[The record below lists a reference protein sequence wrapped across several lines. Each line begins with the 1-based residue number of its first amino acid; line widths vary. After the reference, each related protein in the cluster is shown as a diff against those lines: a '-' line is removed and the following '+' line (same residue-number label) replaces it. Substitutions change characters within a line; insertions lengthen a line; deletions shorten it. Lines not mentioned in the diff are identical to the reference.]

1 MLRNGG
7 GTRNSHEGNRTNSL
21 PFRSPSAFRAPY
33 TSQAPVM
40 QATFCSALFAR
51 REDIVEAVWPINLV
65 KKQNSAPDFL
75 GCNYNQSSFINGLL
89 RDYRIIYFY
98 SHEIVC
104 QTGGGGG
111 NAVGRLHK
119 MNLSESHQKVLRIG
133 CRNHCLN

>member
-1 MLRNGG
+1 MEAR
-7 GTRNSHEGNRTNSL
+7 GTRTRGTGQTRSL
-21 PFRSPSAFRAPY
+21 SARLQHRAPY

-111 NAVGRLHK
+111 GDAVDRLHK
-119 MNLSESHQKVLRIG
+119 MKLSESHQKVLRIG